1 MSRLTIE
8 PKANVF
14 VGNLNGR
21 VRDKVW
27 QKIVEKWQ
35 VPAIMVFTTN
45 TEQGY
50 KIRSNLDPTREI
62 VEIEGLTLV
71 NLYPTEV

>member
-14 VGNLNGR
+14 VGNLNAR
-21 VRDKVW
+21 VRDKIWKKVC
-27 QKIVEKWQ
+27 EKWL
-35 VPAIMVFTTN
+35 VPAIMIYTSN

-50 KIRSNLDPTREI
+50 RICSNLDPTREI
-62 VEIEGLTLV
+62 VEFEGLTLV
-71 NLYPTEV
+71 NILKQEG